1 MTESPGWI
9 ENGAHVVAL
18 RIHWEDTDAAGM
30 VYYANY
36 LRFTERARS
45 NMLRWAGIGQ
55 TDLLER
61 DGIFF
66 AVRNCEFEYLRAAR
80 LDDEIEVHT
89 TVTAVVGATV
99 SADQII
105 KRDGEDLVRS
115 RVRLACISRDGRP
128 RRLPQAVRRAL
139 ARLPNSTT
147 QVQ

>member
-1 MTESPGWI
+1 MTESLGWI

-18 RIHWEDTDAAGM
+18 RIHWEDTDAAGL

-55 TDLLER
+55 TALLER

-66 AVRNCEFEYLRAAR
+66 AVRNCELEYLRAAR
-80 LDDEIEVHT
+80 HDDEIEVHT
-89 TVTAVVGATV
+89 TVTGMAGATV
-99 SADQII
+99 SASQII
-105 KRDGEDLVRS
+105 KRGGTDLVRS

-128 RRLPQAVRRAL
+128 RRLPPDVRRVL
-139 ARLPNSTT
+139 ATLPNSMKG
-147 QVQ
+147 